1 MKHVAPTAVAALFLW
16 AVVFFAGLGLPATA
30 VPAEGPAILMFHG
43 DPGRTGWMQDEHRLT
58 PAALRTGRFGT
69 LWVSPVDGEIY
80 AEPLVVS
87 GVAVLGRV
95 RTVVYVV
102 TERDLIYAFDAADG
116 GRLWGPVSL
125 GSPVPGALLP
135 CGDIDPVGIT
145 STPVLDRGAGTLYVV
160 GLTTPD
166 GGRAKTYLAAALDL
180 KSGVARPGWPVPIA
194 PPPSSGFTFHGGV
207 EQQRGALL
215 LTRGVVYVPFGGYRG
230 GCGDYH
236 GWIVAVPVPS
246 PRRQQSFATPAGR
259 QGGIWA
265 AGGIAADLSGNL
277 YAATGAATAGP
288 ADLSDSVIRLATSPT
303 LRFSG
308 ASRDFFTPS
317 NVTALNGTGVGL
329 GASAPL
335 VVPDQPDLP
344 TPHLVFIAGKQG
356 IAYLVNRD
364 NMGGVSRGTAI
375 GREGVFSRC
384 AFGTCERNV
393 PEVFSAAA
401 YWDGGSA
408 GRVILVPGRGRQPA
422 PCVGTGGIAALRLG
436 TAAGSRAPRLDVAWC
451 SASMRDPGAPSVS
464 GIGPDGGVVWVLDTG
479 EDAVLY
485 GLDARTGD
493 TLFKS
498 AAQNAVGRTE
508 RFVTPAV
515 VGGRVYIGA
524 GDRVVAYGLR

>member
-1 MKHVAPTAVAALFLW
+1 MGEFVLRFRPRPRQKLV
-16 AVVFFAGLGLPATA
+16 
-30 VPAEGPAILMFHG
+30 GP
-43 DPGRTGWMQDEHRLT
+43 
-58 PAALRTGRFGT
+58 
-69 LWVSPVDGEIY
+69 
-80 AEPLVVS
+80 
-87 GVAVLGRV
+87 
-95 RTVVYVV
+95 
-102 TERDLIYAFDAADG
+102 
-116 GRLWGPVSL
+116 
-125 GSPVPGALLP
+125 
-135 CGDIDPVGIT
+135 
-145 STPVLDRGAGTLYVV
+145 
-160 GLTTPD
+160 
-166 GGRAKTYLAAALDL
+166 LA
-180 KSGVARPGWPVPIA
+180 
-194 PPPSSGFTFHGGV
+194 
-207 EQQRGALL
+207 
-215 LTRGVVYVPFGGYRG
+215 
-230 GCGDYH
+230 
-236 GWIVAVPVPS
+236 
-246 PRRQQSFATPAGR
+246 
-259 QGGIWA
+259 
-265 AGGIAADLSGNL
+265 
-277 YAATGAATAGP
+277 
-288 ADLSDSVIRLATSPT
+288 RLATSPT

-356 IAYLVNRD
+356 IVYLINRD
-364 NMGGVSRGTAI
+364 DMGGVSRGNAI
-375 GREGVFSRC
+375 GREGMFSRC
-384 AFGTCERNV
+384 AFGSCERNV

-422 PCVGTGGIAALRLG
+422 PCLGTGGIAALRLG

-498 AAQNAVGRTE
+498 AAQNAVGRTQ